1 MASRARRQR
10 QPLFEGPKLFSRTR
24 TDIAEFVGLL
34 WLALEISRFVRSK
47 CMKAPAL

>member
-24 TDIAEFVGLL
+24 GDVAELVGLL
-34 WLALEISRFVRSK
+34 WLAVEVSRFVRSR
-47 CMKAPAL
+47 CMKAAAL